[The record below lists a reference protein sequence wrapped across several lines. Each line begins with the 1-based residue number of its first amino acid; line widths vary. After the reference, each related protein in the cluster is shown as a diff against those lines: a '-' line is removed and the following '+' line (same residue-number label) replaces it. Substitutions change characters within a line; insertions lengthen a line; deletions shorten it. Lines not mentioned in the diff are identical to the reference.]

1 MDPKNEVFFGNTGL
15 TNTEANYLA
24 NIAKEKNQNDLA
36 RLSKL
41 SFVNVVV
48 TAGGQNYI
56 YSKGNT
62 EEEVKQINEVVQL
75 IGQRNSFCAWVREAI
90 KAKDSEIAKIQN
102 MSLQDYCELKGIEY
116 PISPVRLKQYT
127 EDDALATLSLEKR
140 MEYYRLEAL
149 ASVYG
154 KLIHP
159 DKPYSKALSI
169 LRDKIANPV
178 KIETQDTNLV
188 VYDYTPSG
196 DIEVFSNTF
205 LELQENYRKVESSL
219 NNIKTEVMKLVE
231 KTNIERASK
240 YSEDYTNYTNRCKEL
255 SAEFSLWMNN
265 EAARVGSLKI
275 VIPES
280 LVSVM
285 NEIRE

>member
-41 SFVNVVV
+41 SFMNVQVTVNGVD
-48 TAGGQNYI
+48 YP
-56 YSKGNT
+56 YSTGTT
-62 EEEVKQINEVVQL
+62 EEEVNKINDTIKL

-102 MSLQDYCELKGIEY
+102 MSLQDYCEMKGIEY
-116 PISPVRLKQYT
+116 PVSPTRLRQYT
-127 EDDALATLSLEKR
+127 EDEALATLSLEKR

-169 LRDKIANPV
+169 LRDKIANPI
-178 KIETQDTNLV
+178 KLDTQDTNLV
-188 VYDYTPSG
+188 VYSYTPSG
-196 DIEVFSNTF
+196 SVDVFSGTF
-205 LELQENYRKVESSL
+205 LILQENYRKVEASL
-219 NNIKTEVMKLVE
+219 NNIKTEIMKLVE
-231 KTNIERASK
+231 KTNIERTSK
-240 YSEDYTNYTNRCKEL
+240 ANEDYTNYANRCKEL

-265 EAARVGSLKI
+265 EAAKVGSLKI

-280 LVSVM
+280 LVAVM
-285 NEIRE
+285 NEIKE

>member
-41 SFVNVVV
+41 SFVNVTV
-48 TAGGQNYI
+48 TAGGIDYI

-90 KAKDSEIAKIQN
+90 KARDSEIAKIQN
-102 MSLQDYCELKGIEY
+102 MSLQDYCVLKGIEY

-140 MEYYRLEAL
+140 MEYYKLEAL

-240 YSEDYTNYTNRCKEL
+240 YNEDYTNYANRCKEL

-265 EAARVGSLKI
+265 EAAKVGSLKI

-285 NEIRE
+285 DEIKE